1 MLNVK
6 KLLVL
11 WLVIFLAGCPVGVF
25 AQDETPFPTA
35 TPAPPLQKPLIFV
48 RSSWVEPAQVA
59 PGALCRL
66 YLELHNMG
74 NADATKIVIS
84 ISGANFVPELSSSV
98 KLVERLH
105 PNEHGTVWQELRS
118 TPALEGGSYP
128 ITVAIAYEDDFGRT
142 YDSTEVVGIKVLAV
156 PTRTPAP
163 KAGRPQLVIES
174 FTTDPARPTAGQV
187 FTLTLTLHN
196 SGTGGA
202 HNILLTNGVPSAFAP
217 VGSGN
222 VVSVNNIG
230 WQETVQVAFQL
241 VADQTAKAGP
251 NLHPITLE
259 WDNWGG
265 EHYDKAQNVAIPLE
279 QGASAP
285 VAAEPLVVIQ
295 SYRLEPE
302 ILTPGQ
308 PFTLTLTV
316 TNVGSAPAGRVTLT
330 LGGQS
335 DAAKNASFAPVGTG
349 NVKYL
354 AAVAPDAVTDVVTR
368 FIVDGAATAGVYVMT
383 VGFEYFGSAEKS
395 LTRSEQISL
404 VVKVRPQLLFNF
416 YRAVDTAMVGQ
427 RISLPIEILNTGRGR
442 VNSSEVEIVSDDL
455 KIETPRTYIGP
466 LDAGGSTTLDGAA
479 VAESAGEKR
488 FTVRVFYTDD
498 FNEPQVFESEKVIQ
512 VADGGG
518 PLGPGE
524 PGGAAGPEV
533 EQAPPQRPWLL
544 RLLLGLFG
552 LGSA

>member
-1 MLNVK
+1 MLNIR
-6 KLLVL
+6 KLLVCG
-11 WLVIFLAGCPVGVF
+11 LVIFLAGCPAGVF
-25 AQDETPFPTA
+25 AQDEAPLPTA

-48 RSSWVEPAQVA
+48 RSSWVEPAEVA
-59 PGALCRL
+59 SGALCRL

-98 KLVERLH
+98 KLVERLR
-105 PNEHGTVWQELRS
+105 PDEHGTVWQELRS
-118 TPALEGGSYP
+118 TPALEGGVYP
-128 ITVAIAYEDDFGRT
+128 ITVAITYGDDFGRA
-142 YDSTEVVGIKVLAV
+142 YDSTEVVGIKVRAA
-156 PTRTPAP
+156 PTPTPAP

-174 FTTDPARPTAGQV
+174 FTTDPARPAAGQV

-222 VVSVNNIG
+222 VVSVSNIG
-230 WQETVQVAFQL
+230 WQETIRVAFQL

-265 EHYDKAQNVAIPLE
+265 EHYEKAQNVAIPLE
-279 QGASAP
+279 QGVTAP
-285 VAAEPLVVIQ
+285 GVAEPLVVIQ
-295 SYRLEPE
+295 SYRVEPE
-302 ILTPGQ
+302 ILTPGR

-316 TNVGSAPAGRVTLT
+316 TNVGPAPAGRVTLT

-335 DAAKNASFAPVGTG
+335 DAAKSAPFAPVGTG

-354 AAVAPDAVTDVVTR
+354 AAVASDTVTDVVTR
-368 FIVDGAATAGVYVMT
+368 FIVDGSAAAGVYVMT

-395 LTRSEQISL
+395 LIRSEQISL
-404 VVKVRPQLLFNF
+404 VVKVRPQLQFNF
-416 YRAVDTAMVGQ
+416 YRPVDTAMVGQ
-427 RISLPIEILNTGRGR
+427 RIDLPIEILNTGRSR
-442 VNSSEVEIVSDDL
+442 VNSSEAEIVSDDM
-455 KIETPRTYIGP
+455 KIETSRTYIGP
-466 LDAGGSTTLDGAA
+466 IDAGGSATLDGVA

-488 FTVRVFYTDD
+488 LTVRVFYTDD

-518 PLGPGE
+518 PIDPGK
-524 PGGAAGPEV
+524 PDGAGSEDADGTS
-533 EQAPPQRPWLL
+533 QRPWLL
-544 RLLLGLFG
+544 RLLLGLLG